1 MGKLSK
7 EEAARFSGA
16 DWALRI
22 AEAEGVEGLR
32 KELERRNIL
41 QIPLKA
47 SKADVEEAVN
57 KIKQNVMATVLLM
70 SCSALRDEFG
80 FGYTRMNRFLERYT
94 LKAKCLV
101 DKYVYWKDLYQT
113 ILDETGI
120 EIKLPDEFMME
131 E

>member
-7 EEAARFSGA
+7 EEVARFSGA